1 MRAVKLLIQLT
12 VYYTVL
18 FGGAWLVIHNN
29 PEMQSYL
36 PIGGAE
42 ALINASG
49 GKSNAFEAVAQAQE
63 VKTLGQSLGWMFVA
77 ILGAL
82 ITSFPVTWVYMGT
95 RTSDEYDQSIIS
107 TILIL
112 PSVVTSIVVVV
123 QHSLA
128 LAFAL
133 GGIAGAV
140 RFKNSLKSSGD
151 ALYIRLHANGR
162 APLERIARFG
172 DAFAVDGD
180 EPRRG
185 GGRLV
190 NPTVELG
197 IARWIGRSLLGHK
210 DDVRIFG
217 RHVNDE
223 AACFERVCWM
233 STAWASS
240 ACAQLIRGTPWRP
253 CRVTMISILRTCCS
267 MVRGY
272 G

>member
-1 MRAVKLLIQLT
+1 MRATKLLVLLS
-12 VYYTVL
+12 VYYLIL
-18 FGGAWLVIHNN
+18 FGGAWLLIHNN

-42 ALINASG
+42 QLINAGS
-49 GKSNAFEAVAQAQE
+49 GKSSALEAVAQAQE

-77 ILGAL
+77 IVGAL
-82 ITSFPVTWVYMGT
+82 ITSFPVTWVYMAT

-151 ALYIRLHANGR
+151 ALYILLSVGIGLASGIG
-162 APLERIARFG
+162 A
-172 DAFAVDGD
+172 
-180 EPRRG
+180 
-185 GGRLV
+185 
-190 NPTVELG
+190 VELALVMSLAFNFCFVALWISEYG
-197 IARWIGRSLLGHK
+197 EREGMKRYMSDFNPEKGPGSIAAATQK
-210 DDVRIFG
+210 ADVPPPG
-217 RHVNDE
+217 
-223 AACFERVCWM
+223 
-233 STAWASS
+233 
-240 ACAQLIRGTPWRP
+240 
-253 CRVTMISILRTCCS
+253 SIPPP
-267 MVRGY
+267 
-272 G
+272 

>member
-1 MRAVKLLIQLT
+1 MSAPRLLVQLT
-12 VYYTVL
+12 IYYLIL
-18 FGGAWLVIHNN
+18 FGGAWLLIHNN
-29 PEMQSYL
+29 PELQSYL

-42 ALINASG
+42 QLINSGG
-49 GKSNAFEAVAQAQE
+49 GKSDTLGAVAQAHE

-151 ALYIRLHANGR
+151 ALYILLSVGIGLASGIG
-162 APLERIARFG
+162 A
-172 DAFAVDGD
+172 
-180 EPRRG
+180 
-185 GGRLV
+185 
-190 NPTVELG
+190 VELALVMS
-197 IARWIGRSLLGHK
+197 IAFNFCFMALWITEYG
-210 DDVRIFG
+210 
-217 RHVNDE
+217 
-223 AACFERVCWM
+223 EREGMKRYM
-233 STAWASS
+233 SDFNPNKGPGSAVPDPTAPPPPPAS
-240 ACAQLIRGTPWRP
+240 
-253 CRVTMISILRTCCS
+253 
-267 MVRGY
+267 
-272 G
+272 

>member
-1 MRAVKLLIQLT
+1 MKALRLFIQLT
-12 VYYTVL
+12 VYYAII

-36 PIGGAE
+36 PIGGAQD
-42 ALINASG
+42 LINSG
-49 GKSNAFEAVAQAQE
+49 SKSNAFEAAATAAQ
-63 VKTLGQSLGWMFVA
+63 VKTIGQSLGWLAVA

-95 RTSDEYDQSIIS
+95 RTEDEYDQSIIS

-151 ALYIRLHANGR
+151 ALYILLSVGIGLASGIGAVEAALVMSLAFNYCFLGLWISEYGEREGMKRYMSDFNPNKGR
-162 APLERIARFG
+162 A
-172 DAFAVDGD
+172 
-180 EPRRG
+180 
-185 GGRLV
+185 
-190 NPTVELG
+190 
-197 IARWIGRSLLGHK
+197 SL
-210 DDVRIFG
+210 
-217 RHVNDE
+217 
-223 AACFERVCWM
+223 AAK
-233 STAWASS
+233 AASENVPD
-240 ACAQLIRGTPWRP
+240 QPPG
-253 CRVTMISILRTCCS
+253 
-267 MVRGY
+267 
-272 G
+272 

>member
-1 MRAVKLLIQLT
+1 MRAARLLTQLT
-12 VYYTVL
+12 IYYLVL

-29 PEMQSYL
+29 PELQSYL

-42 ALINASG
+42 ALINSGG
-49 GKSNAFEAVAQAQE
+49 GKSSGFDAVAQVQE
-63 VKTLGQSLGWMFVA
+63 VKTLGQSLGWMAVA

-95 RTSDEYDQSIIS
+95 RTTDEYDQSIIS

-151 ALYIRLHANGR
+151 ALYILLSVGIGLASGIG
-162 APLERIARFG
+162 A
-172 DAFAVDGD
+172 
-180 EPRRG
+180 
-185 GGRLV
+185 
-190 NPTVELG
+190 VELALVMS
-197 IARWIGRSLLGHK
+197 IAFNYCFMALWVSEYGEREGMKRYLSDFK
-210 DDVRIFG
+210 P
-217 RHVNDE
+217 DE
-223 AACFERVCWM
+223 AP
-233 STAWASS
+233 AS
-240 ACAQLIRGTPWRP
+240 APAADAAPAAPPTGDLPP
-253 CRVTMISILRTCCS
+253 P
-267 MVRGY
+267 
-272 G
+272 

>member
-1 MRAVKLLIQLT
+1 MRATKLLIQLT
-12 VYYTVL
+12 VYYVIL

-42 ALINASG
+42 ALINSGG
-49 GKSNAFEAVAQAQE
+49 GKSSAFEAAAKVAE

-82 ITSFPVTWVYMGT
+82 ITSLPVTWVYMAT

-151 ALYIRLHANGR
+151 ALYILLSVGIGLASGIG
-162 APLERIARFG
+162 A
-172 DAFAVDGD
+172 
-180 EPRRG
+180 
-185 GGRLV
+185 
-190 NPTVELG
+190 VELALVMSLAFNYCFVALWISEYG
-197 IARWIGRSLLGHK
+197 EREGMKRYMSDFNPARGPGSVSGP
-210 DDVRIFG
+210 DV
-217 RHVNDE
+217 
-223 AACFERVCWM
+223 
-233 STAWASS
+233 STPPSGPA
-240 ACAQLIRGTPWRP
+240 T
-253 CRVTMISILRTCCS
+253 
-267 MVRGY
+267 
-272 G
+272 